1 MFVIPTK
8 SIGILIMI
16 ADQLLVSDKK
26 EKSSFKKDR
35 ISESPKRS
43 IAKSISWRAIGT
55 LDTIIISWIITGTL
69 TLAFS
74 IGVVELVTKMVL
86 YFFHERIWNTI
97 SWGK

>member
-1 MFVIPTK
+1 
-8 SIGILIMI
+8 MI
-16 ADQLLVSDKK
+16 ADQLIISDRK
-26 EKSSFKKDR
+26 EKTSFQKDKS
-35 ISESPKRS
+35 SESPKRS
-43 IAKSISWRAIGT
+43 IVKSISWRVIGT

-86 YFFHERIWNTI
+86 YFFHERIWNNI

>member
-1 MFVIPTK
+1 
-8 SIGILIMI
+8 MI
-16 ADQLLVSDKK
+16 ADQLVISEKK
-26 EKSSFKKDR
+26 EKTSFKKDR
-35 ISESPKRS
+35 NSESPKRS